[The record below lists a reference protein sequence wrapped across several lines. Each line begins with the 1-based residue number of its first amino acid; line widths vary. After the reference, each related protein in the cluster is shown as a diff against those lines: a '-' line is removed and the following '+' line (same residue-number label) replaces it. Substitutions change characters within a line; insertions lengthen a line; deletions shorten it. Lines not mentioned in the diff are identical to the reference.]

1 MHNLLVD
8 FFMTTTL
15 LLSLSLL
22 LLSQEAIQSA
32 SAFVSKASTGIVNV
46 NSNNLRRSTS
56 ITCRDPHPRSTTL
69 LERHA
74 QEFEGELI
82 VSRTITY
89 DNDKDDNGNNNDDNG
104 TTNTKTCQYPIRYHI
119 HNKMNLSS
127 QQAAPI
133 LVVHGGPGIPSDY
146 LLPLREVIPYRSLVF
161 YDQLGCG
168 RSSVQVGGQVN
179 NKEEEEAQLYSI
191 EASLDD
197 LELLIQKSGLT
208 RFHLYGQSFG
218 GILAFEY
225 MKRIAERNN
234 NDDNNSSR
242 IKCLSAIL
250 SSTPCDDDQVESV
263 TKNLIDTL
271 LEEDSDESTVMDR
284 FQARHVCRTTTVD
297 EKGKQKYKQ
306 PPPLAEAYENNPGT
320 PGMWR
325 GTDSIPGWG
334 GWTATPPKDT
344 ASRMPSCMILH
355 GEYDFV
361 TADCVQGWKKQKKK
375 DNDDDDADADRS
387 IFNHPYVRVKELEH
401 LSHHGLLEDGKR
413 YGEIVDSFFLEY
425 D

>member
-89 DNDKDDNGNNNDDNG
+89 DNNDDNGNDNG
-104 TTNTKTCQYPIRYHI
+104 TTKTTNTKTVQYPIRYHI

-133 LVVHGGPGIPSDY
+133 LVMHGGPGIPSDY
-146 LLPLREVIPYRSLVF
+146 LLPLREVIPYRSIVF

-168 RSSVQVGGQVN
+168 RSSVVGGHN
-179 NKEEEEAQLYSI
+179 NKEEEAQQLYSI

-250 SSTPCDDDQVESV
+250 SSTPCDVDQVEAV
-263 TKNLIDTL
+263 ARNLIDTL
-271 LEEDSDESTVMDR
+271 LEEDPDEATVMDR
-284 FQARHVCRTTTVD
+284 FQARHVCRTTTTTAD
-297 EKGKQKYKQ
+297 ENGKKKYTT
-306 PPPLAEAYENNPGT
+306 PAPLAEAYHNNPGT
-320 PGMWR
+320 PGLWR
-325 GTDSIPGWG
+325 GTDSIQ
-334 GWTATPPKDT
+334 GWTATTPKST

>member
-15 LLSLSLL
+15 LSLSLL
-22 LLSQEAIQSA
+22 LSQLAIQSA
-32 SAFVSKASTGIVNV
+32 SAFISKTSTGIVNV

-56 ITCRDPHPRSTTL
+56 ITCRHPHPPTTSL
-69 LERHA
+69 LA

-89 DNDKDDNGNNNDDNG
+89 DNDNNNDKDDDDTITG
-104 TTNTKTCQYPIRYHI
+104 TTKTTNTKTVQYPIRYHI

-133 LVVHGGPGIPSDY
+133 LVLHGGPGIPSDY
-146 LLPLREVIPYRSLVF
+146 LLPLREVIPYRSIVF

-168 RSSVQVGGQVN
+168 RSSVQVGHNN
-179 NKEEEEAQLYSI
+179 NKEEEAQLYSM

-234 NDDNNSSR
+234 NDNDNNNNSR

-250 SSTPCDDDQVESV
+250 SSTPCDVDQVESV
-263 TKNLIDTL
+263 AGNLMDIL
-271 LEEDSDESTVMDR
+271 LEEDAEEATVMDR
-284 FQARHVCRTTTVD
+284 FQARHVCRTTTTTTVD
-297 EKGKQKYKQ
+297 ENGKKKYEK
-306 PPPLAEAYENNPGT
+306 PAPLAEAYHNNPGT
-320 PGMWR
+320 PGLWR
-325 GTDSIPGWG
+325 GTESIQ
-334 GWTATPPKDT
+334 GWTATKPKST

-361 TADCVQGWKKQKKK
+361 TADCVQGWKK
-375 DNDDDDADADRS
+375 DNDDDADADRS
-387 IFNHPYVRVKELEH
+387 IFNHPYVRVKELEQ

>member
-1 MHNLLVD
+1 
-8 FFMTTTL
+8 
-15 LLSLSLL
+15 
-22 LLSQEAIQSA
+22 
-32 SAFVSKASTGIVNV
+32 
-46 NSNNLRRSTS
+46 
-56 ITCRDPHPRSTTL
+56 
-69 LERHA
+69 
-74 QEFEGELI
+74 
-82 VSRTITY
+82 
-89 DNDKDDNGNNNDDNG
+89 
-104 TTNTKTCQYPIRYHI
+104 
-119 HNKMNLSS
+119 MNLSS